1 VRVRQRDMSSA
12 ESISSG
18 KASPLLTQYVLVLC
32 AVLLLSIDALLI
44 TLVSDLS
51 EWTIIFYRYALM
63 GTSISVYY
71 LFAEGGNMIPKFYMV
86 GWVGILAATLL
97 AGSGISFTFSILNT
111 HVANCFLIVATTP
124 LWASI
129 FSYLFFGE
137 AVPIRTVVA
146 IVASFAAVAV
156 VIGIEMSSDLDSAW
170 LGNVLAVVSAVLF
183 SLYIVL
189 IRGVNWG
196 KKAEDKIDFVPC
208 LILGALIQAIVSAS
222 VGISVDSVSNFEM
235 LYLVIMGVVVL
246 AIGSSL
252 LTMATSHI
260 SAPEVALFGLLD
272 SVLEPLWVWL
282 AGYDTPPYYSIYAG
296 IVVVMA
302 LTANSILALNEES
315 DLKVEEE
322 SSSLLESVS
331 SPLSTSIGGGS
342 RKNE

>member
-1 VRVRQRDMSSA
+1 MSST
-12 ESISSG
+12 ESNAG
-18 KASPLLTQYVLVLC
+18 KASPLLIQYGLVLC
-32 AVLLLSIDALLI
+32 AVLQLSIYALLI

-63 GTSISVYY
+63 GTSIATYY
-71 LFAEGGNMIPKFYMV
+71 LFSEGGNMIPKFYMV
-86 GWVGILAATLL
+86 GWVGILAAVLL

-129 FSYLFFGE
+129 FSFLFFGE
-137 AVPIRTVVA
+137 AVPVRTIVA
-146 IVASFAAVAV
+146 IVASFTAVAV
-156 VIGIEMSSDLDSAW
+156 VIAIEMSSDLDSAW

-183 SLYIVL
+183 SLYLVL
-189 IRGVNWG
+189 IRGVNWN
-196 KKAEDKIDFVPC
+196 KKTEEKIDFVPC

-222 VGISVDSVSNFEM
+222 VGISVDSVSNFDM
-235 LYLVIMGVVVL
+235 LYLVIMGVIVL

-272 SVLEPLWVWL
+272 SVLEPFWVWL

-296 IVVVMA
+296 IVVVVA

-315 DLKVEEE
+315 DVKVEEE
-322 SSSLLESVS
+322 SSTLLDVS
-331 SPLSTSIGGGS
+331 TPLAVGGS